1 MINDYENCFIDKN
14 LSNQFILYTHW
25 SVFIFNKKDKNTNF
39 QDRKSTMN
47 MNFHNPAF
55 TII

>member
-1 MINDYENCFIDKN
+1 MIMENCFIDKN
-14 LSNQFILYTHW
+14 LSNQFISYTHK
-25 SVFIFNKKDKNTNF
+25 SVLYLINKDQYTNF
-39 QDRKSTMN
+39 QDTKSMMN